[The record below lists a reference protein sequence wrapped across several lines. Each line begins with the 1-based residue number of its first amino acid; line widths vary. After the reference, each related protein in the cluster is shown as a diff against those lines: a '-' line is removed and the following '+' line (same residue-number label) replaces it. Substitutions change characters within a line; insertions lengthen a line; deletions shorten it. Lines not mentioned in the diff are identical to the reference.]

1 MRSMDQA
8 VNRPL
13 EKQTMSLVRTLE
25 GVRRCRVRKMVTDW
39 VVDPSGTPWFVKSEE
54 VLTVSGKN
62 KREAREA
69 REAAARAEKRR
80 GGRSSRRGGGEKFV
94 SISSGGKVGA
104 SSSLPSVGGG
114 GSQQL
119 NANERAMSP
128 NTLKAYQR
136 LAAKKKR
143 DQDSMLH
150 KARLS
155 MAKPVQPERSSGP
168 LQGVA
173 RTALGTSQ
181 AAGCPGDFCEFTIA
195 LNDQGKLDAG
205 NDGDGDGDNSR
216 PGTGLSA
223 TEKNGV
229 IARLRK
235 ETLGGKHGR
244 GGASKSGGGGASAH
258 LRTGNHKLHDLHGER
273 CYRVPYYWVPRARAE
288 RTLVTLMLRRYA
300 TGENGDYLSTID
312 NTTEMSDVLGSNYPA
327 HFYKDV
333 DVCENCMKIYGLI
346 DDARDAAMAKMARKM
361 HNKSNAGMSR
371 EDVWDEKPPPI
382 QERWANA
389 STMRGAG
396 ADSIGGGGSVEVG
409 ARIGAREEGMA
420 RAEAAIACLTKSD
433 ISEMRSFNNPA
444 PAVQMVARAVM
455 LLLTGEPNMAWKK
468 SRRFMA
474 NGDRFFGMLT
484 RSMRAVGN
492 EKELPRA
499 RFVALRRF
507 TEHPNFHPDC
517 IEPISSSAARF
528 CAWVLG
534 MVQAHG
540 WATGTAHPR
549 IDPLRP
555 YSAGAGGESKR
566 GGGGDGEPM
575 SMASLPPVHES
586 ASLLD
591 SLTFTEKL
599 VEERRQRAKNQKW
612 SRRMGEDKGL
622 SKSASS
628 NFEAMKA
635 MQTTA
640 TTKEIRWG
648 STRDLSPPRAQ
659 SPERERRDSNILLAF
674 GRHTS
679 AALSSAEEGGE
690 DEDYFYQNDEGKQ
703 GGSVVEGKEGNF
715 EEMASRGRSLIREGL
730 LAEGKEGGNGKKRA
744 RVKKPKLTRKQ
755 KRARAKIQARQMAR
769 LASGGEEI
777 KASGGGGDEDPTSS
791 KTAEGDTFTCAD
803 GVTAIPYEVMGT
815 QELDGK
821 NTNFIVLH
829 DFFDTF
835 EGSQILF
842 QRLVKRFVGC
852 QVLVF
857 NQPGQSESRWRP
869 LGAPG
874 AVTAA
879 EAKYAAEAASKQRE
893 QVLNNTTMADKLHE
907 LLQHLEETGEFVTSA
922 QPFYLLGIG
931 NGANIATCFSLR
943 YGDTRDYG
951 RTLRALVMMNGFAH
965 VDNQLAAVLH
975 SSINVFSCFP
985 ETRPD
990 LPISYFT
997 RFLFSD
1003 SYLQKIDPNLVLN
1016 IYTAVANNIT
1026 LGGRVALC
1034 KGALRHV
1041 DLRPRLPEINVPI
1054 VMVQSTENVL
1064 VAPTNVD
1071 PFLEGRSVMHLW
1083 SHQHNGEGMNSR
1095 AHKQLRDTLMGA
1107 SGRNAFVMWLN
1118 AGHEVRQECKPA
1130 ILDLLGRLASPE
1142 SAIPEDI
1149 VAQQQSKKT
1158 LRESIP
1164 VPKRKGRKKKKKKLK
1179 KRKKE
1184 GNKEG
1189 KEGVGMKEDELNGEG
1204 KFEVEIGEYDK
1215 TGDGYGVENPEEGM
1229 TKDMEALAQ
1238 TYAQGERARDEN
1250 DDLKDILSASAPTD
1264 STPMDKH
1271 PSVLERRRQ
1280 ARLAETQR
1288 EFEEAMKSHGKFR
1301 SRGGGPGS
1309 STAATSDSGTQLSG
1323 SKSYSS
1329 ADLGGVDVGVSAMP
1343 AAGLGLRTLAQEKKE
1358 LEAKLQEYRAKREA
1372 KDKADEDELAMMI
1385 SNMKMEQNARSK
1397 KWKEDDQARLD
1408 QLEADLNK
1416 RKRARM
1422 EKDASLREELEQLNT
1437 SIKTNTESKAESML
1451 QGIKDDKIDGYVE
1464 ANMSHLTEEDPEVLA
1479 ARRVEEAEKAR
1490 KAFEVKAMLA
1500 KSESAKGTTL
1510 GNMFGDM
1517 EEQDRE
1523 MRRLG
1528 ILKMEEFEKVKEEL
1542 VVAEVRKKQMEDA
1555 MARGAVLER
1564 EQAACLVIQA
1574 AARGMFG
1581 RTHAR
1586 MTRARLEQEALEE
1599 ISALKMQ
1606 AVVRGHL
1613 GRQRVQAHRFQL
1625 YRERLE
1631 RQAAGRIQRCYRGML
1646 GRNIARDKRENR
1658 AAGECQRVYR
1668 GHLGRLRA
1676 EVERERLARI
1686 ALEHRSA
1693 TAIQATFRMF
1703 AGRMEYIDRRVREVA
1718 SVQVQRIWRGVRGRR
1733 RFEKKRL
1740 WENTAP
1746 GPERLKLGLTLI
1758 DETKD
1763 AFTTQQEEINA
1774 LHRAQERAE
1783 TRVSEIHEG
1792 LKESEEELR
1801 ILEREL
1807 QDIDTLDRELHE
1819 LTHEKAMLEAKVS
1832 DAEDKHAAM
1841 QAAVSEGDLGG
1852 AADGTSGTGGRSKL
1866 DAMARRKAA
1875 KKLKAEQRER
1885 AAEAYALEM
1894 AIHLKRAER
1903 ERKKKELE
1911 AEFAGVF
1918 AEVEKKKNELQ
1929 RLEARIS
1936 DMEATRKRKDREFSR
1951 LQRNLMELLEE
1962 QKVEL
1967 DTLREKGIEL
1977 ETATATSAAAAAA

>member
-1 MRSMDQA
+1 
-8 VNRPL
+8 
-13 EKQTMSLVRTLE
+13 
-25 GVRRCRVRKMVTDW
+25 
-39 VVDPSGTPWFVKSEE
+39 
-54 VLTVSGKN
+54 
-62 KREAREA
+62 
-69 REAAARAEKRR
+69 
-80 GGRSSRRGGGEKFV
+80 
-94 SISSGGKVGA
+94 
-104 SSSLPSVGGG
+104 
-114 GSQQL
+114 
-119 NANERAMSP
+119 
-128 NTLKAYQR
+128 
-136 LAAKKKR
+136 
-143 DQDSMLH
+143 
-150 KARLS
+150 
-155 MAKPVQPERSSGP
+155 
-168 LQGVA
+168 
-173 RTALGTSQ
+173 
-181 AAGCPGDFCEFTIA
+181 
-195 LNDQGKLDAG
+195 
-205 NDGDGDGDNSR
+205 
-216 PGTGLSA
+216 
-223 TEKNGV
+223 
-229 IARLRK
+229 
-235 ETLGGKHGR
+235 
-244 GGASKSGGGGASAH
+244 
-258 LRTGNHKLHDLHGER
+258 
-273 CYRVPYYWVPRARAE
+273 
-288 RTLVTLMLRRYA
+288 
-300 TGENGDYLSTID
+300 
-312 NTTEMSDVLGSNYPA
+312 
-327 HFYKDV
+327 
-333 DVCENCMKIYGLI
+333 
-346 DDARDAAMAKMARKM
+346 
-361 HNKSNAGMSR
+361 
-371 EDVWDEKPPPI
+371 
-382 QERWANA
+382 
-389 STMRGAG
+389 
-396 ADSIGGGGSVEVG
+396 
-409 ARIGAREEGMA
+409 
-420 RAEAAIACLTKSD
+420 
-433 ISEMRSFNNPA
+433 
-444 PAVQMVARAVM
+444 
-455 LLLTGEPNMAWKK
+455 
-468 SRRFMA
+468 
-474 NGDRFFGMLT
+474 
-484 RSMRAVGN
+484 
-492 EKELPRA
+492 
-499 RFVALRRF
+499 
-507 TEHPNFHPDC
+507 
-517 IEPISSSAARF
+517 
-528 CAWVLG
+528 

-555 YSAGAGGESKR
+555 YSADAGGESK
-566 GGGGDGEPM
+566 GGGGGGEEPM

-612 SRRMGEDKGL
+612 SRRMDDDKGL

-628 NFEAMKA
+628 NFEAMKT
-635 MQTTA
+635 MQTAA

-659 SPERERRDSNILLAF
+659 SPERERRDADILLAF

-690 DEDYFYQNDEGKQ
+690 DDEYYYQDDEGKQ
-703 GGSVVEGKEGNF
+703 GSGMVEGKEGNF

-730 LAEGKEGGNGKKRA
+730 LAEGKEGGGGGKKRT

-777 KASGGGGDEDPTSS
+777 KTGGGGGGDDDPTSS

-857 NQPGQSESRWRP
+857 NQPGQSESRWKP

-893 QVLNNTTMADKLHE
+893 QVLNNATMADKLHE

-951 RTLRALVMMNGFAH
+951 RTLRALVMVNGFAH

-1164 VPKRKGRKKKKKKLK
+1164 VPKRKGRKKKRKKLK
-1179 KRKKE
+1179 KKKKE
-1184 GNKEG
+1184 GREG
-1189 KEGVGMKEDELNGEG
+1189 GEGGMKEDELGGEG
-1204 KFEVEIGEYDK
+1204 KLEVDIGEYDMN
-1215 TGDGYGVENPEEGM
+1215 GDGYGVENPEEGM
-1229 TKDMEALAQ
+1229 TKDMDALAQ
-1238 TYAQGERARDEN
+1238 TYAQGDRARAEN
-1250 DDLKDILSASAPTD
+1250 GDLKDILSSSAPAAAAE
-1264 STPMDKH
+1264 SVSMDQH

-1301 SRGGGPGS
+1301 SGGGS
-1309 STAATSDSGTQLSG
+1309 ATTETSDSGTQLSG
-1323 SKSYSS
+1323 SKSYSN

-1358 LEAKLQEYRAKREA
+1358 LEAKLQVYRAKREA

-1385 SNMKMEQNARSK
+1385 SNMKMEQSARSK
-1397 KWKEDDQARLD
+1397 KWKEDDQARLN

-1422 EKDASLREELEQLNT
+1422 EKDATLRTELDQLNT
-1437 SIKTNTESKAESML
+1437 SIKVKTESTAENML
-1451 QGIKDDKIDGYVE
+1451 QGMKEDKIDGYVE

-1517 EEQDRE
+1517 EDQDRE

-1542 VVAEVRKKQMEDA
+1542 VIAEVRKKQMEDA

-1746 GPERLKLGLTLI
+1746 GPERLKLGLNLI